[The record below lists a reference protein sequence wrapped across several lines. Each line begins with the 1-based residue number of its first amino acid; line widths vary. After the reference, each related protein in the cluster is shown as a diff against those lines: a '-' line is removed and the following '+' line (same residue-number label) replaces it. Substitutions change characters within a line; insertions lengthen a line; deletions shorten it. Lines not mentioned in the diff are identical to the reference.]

1 MHFDDRLATVLN
13 LPVRSDAL
21 AWAQYR
27 QLIDIL
33 GRWPGASV
41 PSGSAA
47 VDAAYARLE
56 TLGRRLPAARR
67 AVVLGEPGLSIAN
80 PELLA
85 RLVLDTPDVAAAA
98 IRAGDLDEAQ
108 WMELVPAL
116 PVRARGILRHRRDLS
131 LSVVAL
137 LERLG
142 ITDRGLPPAEA
153 AVAEPEP
160 LELVEPL
167 DPAETDAD
175 GPAAEPQVIDP
186 TPEPLPT
193 EVRRENVVAFGLRP
207 VGRPTFEPGIG
218 DIVRRIEEFRAS
230 RHSKPAPAPQS
241 DHPLL
246 PLDDMQA
253 AASAPIACFDFTT
266 DGHGRIDWADAGL
279 APMVIGLE
287 IAPAEVTAG
296 ATLAGPVHELF
307 RARQPLRNHPLELDG
322 AAAIAGDW
330 RIDASPR
337 FDGSSGH
344 FTGYLGRARR
354 ALPAATDAGDT
365 LGRDSEHDRMRQ
377 VLHELRTPANAI
389 QFAAGFIQQEMGG
402 AIAHDYRALAA
413 AILGDIAQILAG
425 FDELDRLVRL
435 ETGAISLGDGP
446 CDMVSVVRS
455 GIARLA
461 AWSQSKG
468 SGFELSSP
476 ETLLAA
482 IDGGDAEQLIR
493 RIFAAMAWHSGAD
506 EILPISCNENEDRVT
521 ITVGLPSALSEPD
534 AWDEALKA
542 GGPPLNE
549 SPLAGRF
556 GFGFTFRLAQA
567 EAAGAGGTLER
578 DNVTLKL
585 SLPGLTGLDHG
596 HSQAEC
602 PKSSQSA

>member
-13 LPVRSDAL
+13 LPVRSEAL
-21 AWAQYR
+21 AWIQYR

-33 GRWPGASV
+33 GRWPGGSPASAS
-41 PSGSAA
+41 PA

-56 TLGRRLPAARR
+56 ALGRRLPSSRR
-67 AVVLGEPGLSIAN
+67 AAVLEEPGLSIAN

-85 RLVLDTPDVAAAA
+85 RLVLDKPEVAAAA
-98 IRAGDLDEAQ
+98 IRAGDLDETQ
-108 WMELVPAL
+108 WLELIPAL
-116 PVRARGILRHRRDLS
+116 PVRARGILRHRRDLPPR
-131 LSVVAL
+131 VVAL

-142 ITDRGLPPAEA
+142 ITDRGLPAGEA
-153 AVAEPEP
+153 IVAMPEPEP

-167 DPAETDAD
+167 DSSIEAE
-175 GPAAEPQVIDP
+175 PAAEPEEIEL
-186 TPEPLPT
+186 TPQPIPAEL
-193 EVRRENVVAFGLRP
+193 RRENVVAFGPRP
-207 VGRPTFEPGIG
+207 VGRPTLEPGIG

-230 RHSKPAPAPQS
+230 RHSKPAPVPQS

-253 AASAPIACFDFTT
+253 AASPIACFDFTT
-266 DGHGRIDWADAGL
+266 DAHGRIDWADPGL
-279 APMVIGLE
+279 AAMVVGAE
-287 IAPAEVTAG
+287 IAPAEVSAG
-296 ATLAGPVHELF
+296 GMQTGSVHELF
-307 RARQPLRNHPLELDG
+307 RRRQPLRNHSLVLEG
-322 AAAIAGDW
+322 AAEIAGDW

-344 FTGYLGRARR
+344 FSGYLGRARR
-354 ALPAATDAGDT
+354 ALPAVSDAGDAA
-365 LGRDSEHDRMRQ
+365 GRDSEHDRMRQ

-446 CDMVSVVRS
+446 CDMVTVVRS

-468 SGFELSSP
+468 SGFELSGRG
-476 ETLLAA
+476 TLLAA
-482 IDGGDAEQLIR
+482 IEGGDAEQLVR
-493 RIFAAMAWHSGAD
+493 RILAAMAWHSGTG
-506 EILPISCNENEDRVT
+506 EILPISCEESEGRVT
-521 ITVGLPSALSEPD
+521 ITVGLPSALADPE
-534 AWDEALKA
+534 AWDAALAA

-549 SPLAGRF
+549 SPLTGRF
-556 GFGFTFRLAQA
+556 GFGFTLRLAQA

-578 DNVTLKL
+578 DDNTLKL
-585 SLPGLTGLDHG
+585 SLPGLTALDHG
-596 HSQAEC
+596 HSHAEY